1 MRSHDFDE
9 IAALLHIGRQAHEF
23 GNLQNIASAA
33 AARLKQIN
41 EEMQPDGLGGPS
53 PQTEPQPKVRT
64 SPAKT
69 TPLPLLR
76 THLQSQGD
84 NQCPKAES
92 FPAIPGT

>member
-53 PQTEPQPKVRT
+53 PTVAEEA
-64 SPAKT
+64 S
-69 TPLPLLR
+69 
-76 THLQSQGD
+76 
-84 NQCPKAES
+84 AES
-92 FPAIPGT
+92 ETGEDNASPPPPNAPSVPRR

>member
-53 PQTEPQPKVRT
+53 PQTEPQPEGED
-64 SPAKT
+64 
-69 TPLPLLR
+69 
-76 THLQSQGD
+76 QSGED
-84 NQCPKAES
+84 I
-92 FPAIPGT
+92 IPPPNAPSVPRR

>member
-33 AARLKQIN
+33 AVRLKQIN

-53 PQTEPQPKVRT
+53 PAQPEEASAETESGEDDPKT
-64 SPAKT
+64 DPARSV
-69 TPLPLLR
+69 PR
-76 THLQSQGD
+76 R
-84 NQCPKAES
+84 
-92 FPAIPGT
+92 